1 MYSCVVGSK
10 HRRVSRERP
19 CTSRSSRQKRE
30 ADCLVVVVH
39 AEARPLRAGGLIAV
53 LVLDGTDAV
62 DKEVLGGKAFS
73 LVRMLRLSINVP
85 PAFCITTEECS
96 RYHEAGGRIPR
107 RCSTRCPGAMV
118 HLEEVTGRT
127 FGDPDN
133 GLLLPVRSGA
143 PSSMPGMMDTV
154 LNLGVTEGGPYL
166 SDVSDRSREMY

>member
-30 ADCLVVVVH
+30 ADCLVVAVR
-39 AEARPLRAGGLIAV
+39 AEARLLRAGGLMAV

-62 DKEVLGGKAFS
+62 DKEVLGGKALS

-107 RCSTRCPGAMV
+107 RCSTRCPARWRTSRRSQVGR
-118 HLEEVTGRT
+118 LVTPTTACSCRC
-127 FGDPDN
+127 
-133 GLLLPVRSGA
+133 A
-143 PSSMPGMMDTV
+143 PARRARCQV
-154 LNLGVTEGGPYL
+154 
-166 SDVSDRSREMY
+166 